1 MATWNQVVCVH
12 LGGAV
17 GPRKEWRH
25 NVPSAARLQ
34 PIGQQW
40 ELSHTTVAG
49 KNRLTQVDLE
59 IDNGSMIPYYE
70 NMEYD
75 GIGNITS
82 YTTRKNGSARNYQIS
97 YGDARFPILP
107 TDIEVTGSQP
117 VRETFTY
124 DHSGSRIQRELDA
137 DNNPATANEISY
149 FIPFGTENLA
159 ELDGRGR
166 VRRAYTFAG
175 SERTGY
181 KAAGRTVLYL
191 KDHLGSS
198 KMTLDLYASTLQE
211 GLQQRAGD
219 ADPYGVTWRES
230 YAATAESEPHQYT
243 GQEREAALD
252 LYTYGARFY
261 DPELGRFLAV
271 DPAREFANPY
281 SYVGNNPVVFFD
293 SSGEYSVNAGNLNDE
308 ERRLVLVALAGMTGL
323 SSDYTCDQA
332 GNMVYEGLYFDEFG
346 DLQIGGNAI
355 IHDGSQTALSS
366 LSDFMNSPIKSTLD
380 SPFSQYL
387 KDKTAFA
394 AASTA
399 DELRPLM
406 KTTTIDFDDFNAQ
419 SALLFSK
426 NIPKESFGLGTVLF
440 HEFHHNFFDSKDP
453 NVDGPMGAAVEYV
466 NKIRDELGFPM
477 RKQYKAQI
485 IKNRPGWYRIDFF
498 VIAKGK
504 HRLVGSVQMNYKL
517 VAPKKNFQISNA
529 N

>member
-1 MATWNQVVCVH
+1 
-12 LGGAV
+12 
-17 GPRKEWRH
+17 
-25 NVPSAARLQ
+25 
-34 PIGQQW
+34 
-40 ELSHTTVAG
+40 
-49 KNRLTQVDLE
+49 LTQVDLE
-59 IDNGSMIPYYE
+59 IDNGPMNPYYE
-70 NMEYD
+70 SIAYD

-166 VRRAYTFAG
+166 VRRAYCFAG
-175 SERTGY
+175 GERTGY

-211 GLQQRAGD
+211 GLLQRAGD

-281 SYVGNNPVVFFD
+281 SYVGNCPTMLIDLSGRFSERGMTQYQAKLDRDTAQDVMAIVRKAKAEGKSSLLAVGKAYPIQSGAIVSVGFYYLGTLWTPVMMWGVQHPVAISVTEQVVQGGVEAAFDVELPGLGIDELAEAGTKAVIKNGQKRVANEMLSTPAVDSQKLQNLVNSLYNGTANPNRVGNGTTMDAIRHELATGAPVGGKFHLQKGQESIRALENWLKGNPNASYRDRVVAE
-293 SSGEYSVNAGNLNDE
+293 SLLNDL
-308 ERRLVLVALAGMTGL
+308 RRAV
-323 SSDYTCDQA
+323 
-332 GNMVYEGLYFDEFG
+332 
-346 DLQIGGNAI
+346 GGE
-355 IHDGSQTALSS
+355 
-366 LSDFMNSPIKSTLD
+366 P
-380 SPFSQYL
+380 
-387 KDKTAFA
+387 
-394 AASTA
+394 
-399 DELRPLM
+399 
-406 KTTTIDFDDFNAQ
+406 
-419 SALLFSK
+419 
-426 NIPKESFGLGTVLF
+426 
-440 HEFHHNFFDSKDP
+440 
-453 NVDGPMGAAVEYV
+453 
-466 NKIRDELGFPM
+466 
-477 RKQYKAQI
+477 
-485 IKNRPGWYRIDFF
+485 
-498 VIAKGK
+498 
-504 HRLVGSVQMNYKL
+504 
-517 VAPKKNFQISNA
+517 
-529 N
+529 